1 MDLFNTLKMK
11 QFKVIIALLVV
22 LTAVSGCV
30 YYNMFY
36 HARKNFNEAE
46 SRRKQLDRGQSARG
60 LTTYY
65 NTAIEK
71 SNKVIDRH
79 PNSKWYDDAL
89 FVNGV
94 SNYYTE
100 NYVRAERRFREILA
114 NFPNSKYY
122 KESRV
127 YLAKTKLKLDEI
139 DAAMDLFSEL
149 YYESKEKEVKS
160 EAALALG
167 EYYFEQKKYDE
178 AEKYFR
184 ALVDSLGDNTIRP
197 EAQIYIADA
206 HMNRFNYARAIEEF
220 QKVLNMKPS
229 TKLEYEAT
237 FKMGQCYYF
246 LGDTESGLEKF
257 EYLAGKE
264 IFFDSLASVRI
275 KIAEGY
281 EMDGDLFMAE
291 ATYERVAVEHPGR
304 SEAALA
310 NFNLG
315 LLYQTEYE
323 DYKKAKE
330 YYDKA
335 KRGGGEIAQEALQR
349 STDIGKL
356 EEYSKNLELDST
368 ATRED
373 YETAANT
380 QYLLGELY
388 LTQLSQPDSALQE
401 FQIILDRFSD
411 TRVAPQA
418 RGAIATIYRDYYDDT
433 LTYDTTL
440 RSILK
445 HYPRSDFA
453 PEIID
458 RLGLAGTIADTGY
471 AAYYYRRAEKFM
483 FDSLS
488 WDSARHYLNFIVD
501 SLPDSKLNLQARY
514 ALIWLTDKYEHPGDS
529 SIYFAYL
536 DFADSFPDN
545 EFTTEIRSLVRGRP
559 RQQRPAGETE
569 TGDSLQDGGIDEQ
582 GRPTQSADGKILTV
596 EEKYYIDI
604 DGNAIYDA
612 AEVPI
617 KVDREFRYPPA
628 AYYLNFEGNMVLQIR
643 IDAFGDVI
651 DARLMNPSPSP
662 ELNDEVIETVLASHF
677 STGWI
682 PPELFDSY
690 FVYKFFV
697 KLPES
702 LK

>member
-1 MDLFNTLKMK
+1 M
-11 QFKVIIALLVV
+11 LLVMA
-22 LTAVSGCV
+22 AVSGCV

-36 HARKNFNEAE
+36 HARKAFNEAE
-46 SRRKQLDRGQSARG
+46 SRRKDLDRGQSARG
-60 LTTYY
+60 LATYY
-65 NTAIEK
+65 NTAIDK

-94 SNYYTE
+94 SNFYTE

-114 NFPNSKYY
+114 NFPDSKYY

-127 YLAKTKLKLDEI
+127 YLAKTKLKLDEV
-139 DAAMDLFSEL
+139 ATAMDLFSEL
-149 YYESKEKEVKS
+149 YYESKEKEVKA

-167 EYYFEQKKYDE
+167 EYYFEQKKYDD
-178 AEKYFR
+178 AENYFR
-184 ALVDSLGDNTIRP
+184 SLIDSLGDDAVKP
-197 EAQIYIADA
+197 EAQIYIADGY
-206 HMNRFNYARAIEEF
+206 MNRFNYIRALEEF
-220 QKVLNMKPS
+220 QKVLDMSPN
-229 TKLEYEAT
+229 TRIEYEAT

-257 EYLAGKE
+257 EYLAGNE
-264 IFFDSLASVRI
+264 MFFDSLASVRI

-291 ATYERVAVEHPGR
+291 ATYDRVSVEHPGR
-304 SEAALA
+304 PEAALA

-315 LLYQTEYE
+315 LIYQTEYE

-335 KRGGGEIAQEALQR
+335 KRGGGDIAQESLQR

-356 EEYSKNLELDST
+356 EEYSKSYELDST

-373 YETAANT
+373 YETAAHT

-388 LTQLSQPDSALQE
+388 LTQLNQPDSALQE
-401 FQIILDRFSD
+401 FQVILDKFGD
-411 TRVAPQA
+411 TRVVPQA
-418 RGAIATIYRDYYDDT
+418 RAAIASIYRDYYDDT
-433 LTYDTTL
+433 LTFDTTL

-445 HYPRSDFA
+445 FYPRSDFI
-453 PEIID
+453 PEVIN
-458 RLGLAGTIADTGY
+458 RLGLAGTIADSGY
-471 AAYYYRRAEKFM
+471 AASYYRRAEKFM

-501 SLPDSKLNLQARY
+501 SLPDSDFNLQARY
-514 ALIWLTDKYEHPGDS
+514 ALIWLTEKYDHPGDS

-559 RQQRPAGETE
+559 RPQHAADGEGDTEDSLYAGELDE
-569 TGDSLQDGGIDEQ
+569 NGQPIDN
-582 GRPTQSADGKILTV
+582 ADGQTLTV
-596 EEKYYIDI
+596 EEKYYIDP
-604 DGNAIYDA
+604 DGKPIYDA
-612 AEVPI
+612 SEVPI

-643 IDAFGDVI
+643 IDAFGDVV

-662 ELNDEVIETVLASHF
+662 ELNDEVVETVLASHF
-677 STGWI
+677 STAWI
-682 PPELFDSY
+682 PPEFFDSY